1 MICPKCGNENPED
14 SQFCGKC
21 WAPLGTGEWAPTEY
35 DVKLVSAG
43 ANPQAV
49 IAALTGVTGLLSD
62 PEHLVS
68 LAPCV
73 ILRSAP
79 EQAAK
84 DLAAKLELAGAQV
97 DLVAK
102 VSLAAMAEKAPQ
114 PEAPAPPAPQGPTP
128 ATSAQMD
135 YGKAFSFFF
144 EDKDWLKKMLLGG
157 VFNLLAFVIVGA
169 IINAGY
175 YIRVMRNVRDGLEE
189 ILPDWENIGGF
200 LSDGMAP
207 WGITIIYSLPSLI
220 PSLVAN
226 VLSTFGEV
234 IKKDAGTAFSAL
246 SLCCSCV
253 SFLGYAFL
261 ILAPAALVN
270 YARTESFGAA
280 FRFGELFKIIKKF
293 PGPYVLTL
301 LVSVA
306 LHILGGFGVIACCI
320 GALATYFWSTCASYH
335 LYGQLCRMVGEEI

>member
-1 MICPKCGNENPED
+1 MICPKCGNENPEGT
-14 SQFCGKC
+14 QFCGKC
-21 WAPLGTGEWAPTEY
+21 WVPLGAGGGAPTEF

-49 IAALTGVTGLLSD
+49 VAALTGVAGLLSD

-68 LAPCV
+68 LAPCM

-84 DLAAKLELAGAQV
+84 DLAAKLEAAGAQV

-102 VSLAAMAEKAPQ
+102 FSLAAQAREAPQ
-114 PEAPAPPAPQGPTP
+114 PEAPTPQGSAPAPG
-128 ATSAQMD
+128 AQMD

-144 EDKDWLKKMLLGG
+144 EDKDWLKKMLIGG

-189 ILPDWENIGGF
+189 VLPDWENIGGF

-207 WGITIIYSLPSLI
+207 WGITILYSLPSLV

-226 VLSTFGEV
+226 VLSSFGEV
-234 IKKDAGTAFSAL
+234 IKKDTGTAFSAL

-280 FRFGELFKIIKKF
+280 FRFGELFRIIRKF

-301 LVSVA
+301 LVSMA

-320 GALATYFWSTCASYH
+320 GAMATYFWSTCASYH
-335 LYGQLCRMVGEEI
+335 LYGQLCRLAGEEI

>member
-1 MICPKCGNENPED
+1 MAIICRQCGTENPD
-14 SQFCGKC
+14 GSQFCGKC
-21 WAPLGTGEWAPTEY
+21 WAQLGPGGGGPAEF

-43 ANPQAV
+43 AAPQAV
-49 IAALTGVTGLLSD
+49 VAALAGVAGLLSD

-73 ILRSAP
+73 ILRSASG
-79 EQAAK
+79 QAAQ
-84 DLAAKLELAGAQV
+84 DLVAKLEAAGAQV
-97 DLVAK
+97 ELVPK
-102 VSLAAMAEKAPQ
+102 YTLAAQAKEAPQ
-114 PEAPAPPAPQGPTP
+114 QEVQAPQAAPQG
-128 ATSAQMD
+128 SGSQMD

-157 VFNLLAFVIVGA
+157 VFNLLALVIVGA
-169 IINAGY
+169 IINMGY
-175 YIRVMRNVRDGLEE
+175 SIRVMRNVRDGLEE
-189 ILPDWENIGGF
+189 VLPDWENIGGF
-200 LSDGMAP
+200 LSDGIAP

-226 VLSTFGEV
+226 VLSTFSEV

-246 SLCCSCV
+246 SLCCSCF

-280 FRFGELFKIIKKF
+280 FRFGELFRIIRKF

-301 LVSVA
+301 LVSMA

-320 GALATYFWSTCASYH
+320 GAMATYFWSTCASYH
-335 LYGQLCRMVGEEI
+335 LYGQLCRLVGEEI

>member
-1 MICPKCGNENPED
+1 MAIICRQCGTENPD
-14 SQFCGKC
+14 GSQFCGKC
-21 WAPLGTGEWAPTEY
+21 WAQLGPGGGGPAEF
-35 DVKLVSAG
+35 DVKLVSTG

-49 IAALTGVTGLLSD
+49 IAALTGVSGLLSD

-73 ILRSAP
+73 ILRSASG
-79 EQAAK
+79 QAAQ
-84 DLAAKLELAGAQV
+84 DLVAKLEAAGAQV
-97 DLVAK
+97 DLVPK
-102 VSLAAMAEKAPQ
+102 YTLAAQAKETPQQEVQAPQ
-114 PEAPAPPAPQGPTP
+114 AAPQG
-128 ATSAQMD
+128 SGSQMD

-144 EDKDWLKKMLLGG
+144 EDKEWLKKMLLGG
-157 VFNLLAFVIVGA
+157 VFNLLALVFVGA

-189 ILPDWENIGGF
+189 VLPDWENIGGF
-200 LSDGMAP
+200 LSDGIAP

-226 VLSTFGEV
+226 VLSTFSEV

-280 FRFGELFKIIKKF
+280 FRFGELFRIIRKY

-301 LVSVA
+301 LVSMA

-320 GALATYFWSTCASYH
+320 GAMATYFWSTCASYH
-335 LYGQLCRMVGEEI
+335 LYGQLCRLVGEEI

>member
-1 MICPKCGNENPED
+1 MICPKCGNENPEG

-21 WAPLGTGEWAPTEY
+21 WAPLGTGEWAPTEF

-49 IAALTGVTGLLSD
+49 IAALTGMAGLLSD

-84 DLAAKLELAGAQV
+84 DFAAKLELAGAQV

-102 VSLAAMAEKAPQ
+102 VSLAAMVEKAPQ
-114 PEAPAPPAPQGPTP
+114 QEVQAPQAAPQG
-128 ATSAQMD
+128 SGSQMD

-144 EDKDWLKKMLLGG
+144 EDKDWLKKMLIGG
-157 VFNLLAFVIVGA
+157 AFNLLALVIVGG

-175 YIRVMRNVRDGLEE
+175 FIRVMRNVRDGLEE

-207 WGITIIYSLPSLI
+207 WGISILYSLPSLV

-301 LVSVA
+301 LVSWA
-306 LHILGGFGVIACCI
+306 LHFLAGFGVIACCI
-320 GALATYFWSTCASYH
+320 GVFATGFWSACASYH
-335 LYGQLCRMVGEEI
+335 LYGQLCRVVGEEI

>member
-1 MICPKCGNENPED
+1 MICPKCGNENPEGT
-14 SQFCGKC
+14 QFCGKC
-21 WAPLGTGEWAPTEY
+21 WAPLGAGGGAPMEF
-35 DVKLVSAG
+35 DVKLVSTG

-49 IAALTGVTGLLSD
+49 VAALTGVVGLLSD

-79 EQAAK
+79 AQAAK
-84 DLAAKLELAGAQV
+84 DLAAKLEAAGAQV

-102 VSLAAMAEKAPQ
+102 FSLAAQAREAPQ
-114 PEAPAPPAPQGPTP
+114 PEAPVAQAAAPAGGFT
-128 ATSAQMD
+128 MD

-189 ILPDWENIGGF
+189 VLPDWENTGGL

-207 WGITIIYSLPSLI
+207 WGITILYSLPSLV

-226 VLSTFGEV
+226 VLSSFGEV
-234 IKKDAGTAFSAL
+234 IKKDTGTAFSAL

-280 FRFGELFKIIKKF
+280 FRFGELFRIIRKF

-301 LVSVA
+301 LVSMA

-320 GALATYFWSTCASYH
+320 GAMATYFWSTCASYH
-335 LYGQLCRMVGEEI
+335 LYGQLCRLVGEEI